1 MYTNL
6 FDSHTHSENSPDGNH
21 SVLYMCEQAIANG
34 LTGIAIT
41 DHMEANDYVKDNYRT
56 RIQQSIF
63 DITKAQQLLGDRL
76 MISCGV
82 ELGQALHNTEAA
94 LEVLNMHNFDFVLGS
109 LHAPLGKPDYY
120 YWNFNDPSIV
130 VHDTLV
136 EYYQQQIELAK
147 WGNFDIMGHI
157 TYPIRYIWG
166 RSRIPVDISRYSDLI
181 DQLMRTLIE
190 NGRGL
195 EVNTSGLRQELGT
208 TLPDLPLLKRYH
220 ELGGELIT
228 IGSDAHYTEH
238 VGAGVEYAMD
248 MLRSIGFKYFCFY
261 KNREP
266 RMLQLA

>member
-1 MYTNL
+1 MSTNL
-6 FDSHTHSENSPDGNH
+6 FDSHPHSENSPDGNH

-63 DITKAQQLLGDRL
+63 DITKAPQLLGDRL

-94 LEVLNMHNFDFVLGS
+94 LEVLNLHNFDFVLGS

-166 RSRIPVDISRYSDLI
+166 RSRIPVEISRYSDLI
-181 DQLMRTLIE
+181 AQLMRTLID